1 MAKLPFSKLGAK
13 LDTNITMI
21 PWGEYNIEVRGYL
34 PLSEKTEMVS
44 KIINKSSDNNGYYNP
59 FKVRMYLTLETIYRY
74 TNLSFTE
81 KQKEDELK
89 LYDII
94 VSSELFDKVVKA
106 IPEIEWKNLDD
117 AVWGTIANIYEYKN
131 SILGILE
138 TVSADYENL
147 NLDALQ
153 LSQEIGNPDN
163 IELLRNVLDKLG

>member
-1 MAKLPFSKLGAK
+1 MAKLPFSKLGVK
-13 LDTNITMI
+13 VETDITHL
-21 PWGEYNIEVRGYL
+21 PWGDYSIEINKYL
-34 PLSEKTEMVS
+34 PMGEKTEMVS

-59 FKVRMYLTLETIYRY
+59 LKVKVYLTLEVLYRY

-81 KQKEDELK
+81 KQKENELK
-89 LYDII
+89 LYDMVMSSGLFKQI
-94 VSSELFDKVVKA
+94 VSL
-106 IPEIEWKNLDD
+106 IPEEEWKDLQTT
-117 AVWGTIANIYEYKN
+117 VWDTISNIYEYKN

-138 TVSADYENL
+138 TVSGDYENL

>member
-1 MAKLPFSKLGAK
+1 MAKIPFSKLGAK
-13 LDTNITMI
+13 LDTDVVII
-21 PWGEYNIEVRGYL
+21 PWGEYNIEVRKYL

-59 FKVRMYLTLETIYRY
+59 FKVKMYLSLEVVYRY
-74 TNLSFTE
+74 TNLTFTD
-81 KQKEDELK
+81 KQRENELK

-94 VSSELFDKVVKA
+94 VSSGLFEQIIHS
-106 IPEIEWKNLDD
+106 IPGSEWENIYNTTWD
-117 AVWGTIANIYEYKN
+117 TISKIYEYKN

-138 TVSADYENL
+138 TVSTDYENL

-153 LSQEIGNPDN
+153 LSQEIGNSDN